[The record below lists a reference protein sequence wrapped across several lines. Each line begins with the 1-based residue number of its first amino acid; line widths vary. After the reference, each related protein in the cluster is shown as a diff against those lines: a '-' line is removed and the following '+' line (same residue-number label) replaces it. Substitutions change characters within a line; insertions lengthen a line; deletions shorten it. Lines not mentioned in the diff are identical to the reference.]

1 MINIVEMEIINGT
14 SERNKCL
21 EIDHYIT
28 KRIIASAQHDEIM
41 RFTKLHFANK
51 VQMIT
56 RLKDFYSHIVG
67 DVICF

>member
-1 MINIVEMEIINGT
+1 MAQ
-14 SERNKCL
+14 ERTKCL

-28 KRIIASAQHDEIM
+28 KRIIASAQHNKIM

-51 VQMIT
+51 VHMIT
-56 RLKDFYSHIVG
+56 RLNDFYSLIVS